1 MLVKK
6 IEYLPGY
13 VMERKKAILI
23 PTNHASVFLKRMH
36 IKGKEDKI

>member
-6 IEYLPGY
+6 IEYLPGC

-23 PTNHASVFLKRMH
+23 HTGYASVFLKRMH
-36 IKGKEDKI
+36 IKEKVEKF